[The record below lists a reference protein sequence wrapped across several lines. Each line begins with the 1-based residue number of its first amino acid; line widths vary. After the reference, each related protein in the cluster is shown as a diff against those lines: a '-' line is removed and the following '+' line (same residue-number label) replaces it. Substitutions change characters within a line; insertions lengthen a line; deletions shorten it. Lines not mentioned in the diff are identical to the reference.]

1 MLAYAGVCWRM
12 LAYAS
17 VCWRMLANAH
27 VCCMLTY
34 AEVAER
40 VRAGEREFMSGFEEE
55 EERVTVVLVG
65 SGAIAR
71 ACCYSLVRP

>member
-1 MLAYAGVCWRM
+1 
-12 LAYAS
+12 
-17 VCWRMLANAH
+17 
-27 VCCMLTY
+27 MLTY